1 MNETELREQIAKDIA
16 SIDLT
21 EAKEISADYYMACC
35 RMKMVAEA
43 IVRNGLPK

>member
-1 MNETELREQIAKDIA
+1 MNEAELREKIAQDIA

-21 EAKEISADYYMACC
+21 EAKQISPDYYMACC
-35 RMKMVAEA
+35 RMKMVAES

>member
-1 MNETELREQIAKDIA
+1 MNEAELREKIAEDIR

-21 EAKEISADYYMACC
+21 EAKQISPDYYMACC

-43 IVRNGLPK
+43 IVRNGLSK